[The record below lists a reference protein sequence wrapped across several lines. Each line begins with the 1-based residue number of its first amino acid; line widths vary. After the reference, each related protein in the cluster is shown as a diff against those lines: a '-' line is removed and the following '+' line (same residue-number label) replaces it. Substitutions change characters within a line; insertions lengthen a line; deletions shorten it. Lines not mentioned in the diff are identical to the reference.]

1 MDWIAPLKA
10 QQQDFCHRLTLGK
23 LLICE
28 ENYLHSEVT
37 VIKKEI
43 IEKIKVE
50 SILES
55 EDIANKYDLTYPLRE
70 ILEAIF
76 YRKLAIE
83 AFLARFGNLVWLDNS
98 KYFQNSES
106 TLINSNFLVKKAPYI
121 KILLKT
127 FQGNHQDIQCNLS
140 CQEAETNNIFIY
152 AICSEKFNN
161 NVPAYSIIF
170 LGFTIVNLLKF
181 KKQQTI
187 NISSSDELL
196 YISGLSYYINDI
208 LSLGYSFIKLAKI
221 SLKKGNFD
229 EAISFYDQAIKQNN
243 VNPKIYL
250 LRGICQYKKDN
261 KQSALIDFSQAIELD
276 NNYDLAYHWKG
287 YIYQELGNYSEA
299 LVNYN
304 KEIAINPLNF
314 FAYYKR
320 GFTYEKLHQLF
331 NALDDY
337 NMANTINYNF
347 YQLFYNRGGIYY
359 RLGDK
364 ETAIEDYN
372 QALKL
377 KPNFVEA
384 YYNLGIVYQ
393 ELGNYKEAIRN
404 YRLAIKHNNQY
415 YKAYYNLAILQ
426 ANLGLYKQSINSY
439 GIALKINPYFIQAN
453 YNQKALNILIK
464 KEINIVTKDYDISE
478 LSDEN
483 NLIVDING
491 KSEKNYFYDSE
502 N

>member
-10 QQQDFCHRLTLGK
+10 QQQDFYHRLKLGK

-28 ENYLHSEVT
+28 ENYLQSEVT

-83 AFLARFGNLVWLDNS
+83 AFLARFGNLVWLDNN

-106 TLINSNFLVKKAPYI
+106 TLINSNFLVKKAPNI

-127 FQGNHQDIQCNLS
+127 FQGNYQNIQLNLS
-140 CQEAETNNIFIY
+140 YQEAENNNIFIY

-161 NVPAYSIIF
+161 NVPEYSIIL
-170 LGFTIVNLLKF
+170 LGFTLLNLLEF
-181 KKQQTI
+181 KKQEI
-187 NISSSDELL
+187 NISPSQLL
-196 YISGLSYYINDI
+196 YIGGLNYYINDI
-208 LSLGYSFIKLAKI
+208 LALGYSFIELAKK
-221 SLKKGNFD
+221 SLKQGKFN
-229 EAISFYDQAIKQNN
+229 EAISFYNQAIKENN
-243 VNPKIYL
+243 FNPKIYL
-250 LRGICQYKKDN
+250 LRGICQYKKDD
-261 KQSALIDFSQAIELD
+261 KQAALMDFSQAIELD
-276 NNYDLAYHWKG
+276 NNYNLAYHWKG

-304 KEIAINPLNF
+304 QEIAINPLNF

-337 NMANTINYNF
+337 NMANTINYDF
-347 YQLFYNRGGIYY
+347 FQLFYNRGGIYY
-359 RLGDK
+359 QLGDK
-364 ETAIEDYN
+364 ESAIEDYN

-377 KPNFVEA
+377 KPNLVEA

-404 YRLAIKHNNQY
+404 YRLAIKYNNQY
-415 YKAYYNLAILQ
+415 DKAYYNLAILQ

-439 GIALKINPYFIQAN
+439 RIALKINPDFIEAN
-453 YNQKALNILIK
+453 YNQKALNTLVK
-464 KEINIVTKDYDISE
+464 KEINIVTKDDDISE

-483 NLIVDING
+483 NLIVDINNS
-491 KSEKNYFYDSE
+491 SEKNYFYNSE